1 MATIPLKSER
11 STRSIIL
18 KTIIRSPF
26 LSGIAT
32 YIAFNF
38 LSVILLGKFTEL
50 ALLTNL
56 FPSVI
61 GFFLSLIY
69 NEPKQHRK

>member
-1 MATIPLKSER
+1 MATIPLKRER
-11 STRSIIL
+11 STSSIIL

-38 LSVILLGKFTEL
+38 LSVILLGGFTEL

-56 FPSVI
+56 FPGVM
-61 GFFLSLIY
+61 GFFLSLMY
-69 NEPKQHRK
+69 NEPKQKR